1 MDGLKKEL
9 LYNLGSAYEAMGD
22 PEKAVAAFKE
32 IFKVDISYRDVRE
45 KIMRK
50 SAPKKP

>member
-9 LYNLGSAYEAMGD
+9 LYNLGSAYEQIGD
-22 PEKAVAAFKE
+22 QEKAMVAFKE
-32 IFKVDISYRDVRE
+32 IAKVDFGYRDVRE

-50 SAPKKP
+50 VPPKTS